1 MLGEVAGR
9 AASAHV
15 RRRDGACRPLECADD
30 ALAARRA
37 EGRPMSTLDDV
48 RSTLEGVLQ
57 FGSRPM
63 NGAIH
68 RLLASLPQDAEIVSV
83 DELAW
88 AMHAEFCDWKF
99 HTATCWNQ
107 WRARAATILAEAR
120 EGSE

>member
-1 MLGEVAGR
+1 MLREVAGR

-15 RRRDGACRPLECADD
+15 RRRDGACRSLECADD
-30 ALAARRA
+30 ALAARLA
-37 EGRPMSTLDDV
+37 EGRPM
-48 RSTLEGVLQ
+48 STLEGVLQ

-88 AMHAEFCDWKF
+88 AMHAELCDWKF

-120 EGSE
+120 EGPE